1 MITET
6 DLYAMGMESP
16 TAWQK
21 MPELCEALGVKFPPE
36 NQQPLP
42 KGDTPDPFKENQ

>member
-6 DLYAMGMESP
+6 DLYAMEMESP

-21 MPELCEALGVKFPPE
+21 MPELCAALGVKFPPE
-36 NQQPLP
+36 NREPLP
-42 KGDTPDPFKENQ
+42 DRNVADPFKESK